1 MLLQPNL
8 SDTIIIDEPEL
19 GLHPSAINKLAA
31 LIKMTAK
38 KTQLII
44 ATQSVNLVNCFEPE
58 DILIVDRK
66 DNQTVF
72 NRRTTD
78 ELSAWLEDYS
88 VGEM

>member
-44 ATQSVNLVNCFEPE
+44 ATPVC
-58 DILIVDRK
+58 
-66 DNQTVF
+66 
-72 NRRTTD
+72 
-78 ELSAWLEDYS
+78 
-88 VGEM
+88 